1 LAVPGG
7 LTESAHAAFLS
18 LFDMLK
24 VELANYPISIEV
36 IDDLVVFMIYHSLE
50 TLEQLTAINDE
61 DLEKMEGFQPVF
73 REVVHLIR
81 GMALN

>member
-1 LAVPGG
+1 VVALSIWVGM
-7 LTESAHAAFLS
+7 AHATFLS
-18 LFDMLK
+18 LLVMLK
-24 VELANYPISIEV
+24 VELTQYPISIEV

-61 DLEKMEGFQPVF
+61 DLEKMEGYQPVF